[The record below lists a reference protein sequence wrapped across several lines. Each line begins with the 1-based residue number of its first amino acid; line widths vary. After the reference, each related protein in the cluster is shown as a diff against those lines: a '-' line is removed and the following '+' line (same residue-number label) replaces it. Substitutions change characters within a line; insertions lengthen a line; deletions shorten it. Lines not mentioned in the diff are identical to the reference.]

1 MAKNRTDLEALLA
14 AHNRRFRL
22 EGGGQELVLKGEDLR
37 GIDLSGADLAGV
49 ILSEVRLDEAN
60 MARADLYAVFA
71 GGSSFVGADFNSA
84 QIVKADFA
92 AVIARKA
99 NFTDANLMRTG
110 FFEADL
116 RGARFDRTTLTKTS
130 FHLADLRGCSFQGAR
145 FDRTSFHDAILGNLD
160 AAGASGTILPG
171 PASIETPDGLHSAN
185 EDEVLAYLRAAGAD
199 VSFWL
204 PPKPPIRS
212 DP

>member
-1 MAKNRTDLEALLA
+1 MVKNRADLQPLLDK
-14 AHNRRFRL
+14 HRL
-22 EGGGQELVLKGEDLR
+22 WNDFVNGGQQRVLIGEDLG
-37 GIDLSGADLAGV
+37 GIDLSGIDLSGSA
-49 ILSEVRLDEAN
+49 LSEVRLDEAN
-60 MARADLYAVFA
+60 MASADFYAVFA
-71 GGSSFVGADFNSA
+71 GGSSCVGADFNGA

-116 RGARFDRTTLTKTS
+116 RGARFDRATLTKTS

-145 FDRTSFHDAILGNLD
+145 FDRTSFHDATFGELD

-171 PASIETPDGLHSAN
+171 PATIETPDGLHSAN
-185 EDEVLAYLRAAGAD
+185 QDEILAYLRAAGAG

>member
-1 MAKNRTDLEALLA
+1 M
-14 AHNRRFRL
+14 
-22 EGGGQELVLKGEDLR
+22 LKGEDLR
-37 GIDLSGADLAGV
+37 GMDLSEADLAGV
-49 ILSEVRLDEAN
+49 VLSEVRLDGAN
-60 MARADLYAVFA
+60 LANADLYAVFA
-71 GGSSFVGADFNSA
+71 GGSSCVGADFNGA

-92 AVIARKA
+92 AVIARIR
-99 NFTDANLMRTG
+99 NLMRTG

-145 FDRTSFHDAILGNLD
+145 FDRTSFHDAMFGELD

-171 PASIETPDGLHSAN
+171 PASIETPDGLHNAN
-185 EDEVLAYLRAAGAD
+185 QDEVLAYLRAGGAE

-204 PPKPPIRS
+204 PPKAPIRS